1 MPNVR
6 ATFGEHECVRTLVLS
21 RMRFDVL
28 SVREARERLPSL
40 LERFREGARTP
51 VFLGSH
57 RRTEAVMLSID
68 TYNELTSRRRNA
80 AVQATASVR
89 AEGLEPS
96 AEAQEIID
104 RWVRGEITAE
114 DMERQLAARYGASE

>member
-1 MPNVR
+1 
-6 ATFGEHECVRTLVLS
+6 
-21 RMRFDVL
+21 MRFDVL

-40 LERFREGARTP
+40 LERFREGDRTP

-68 TYNELTSRRRNA
+68 TYHELIARRRNA
-80 AVQATASVR
+80 VAQATASVR

-96 AEAQEIID
+96 PRSEVIID
-104 RWVRGEITAE
+104 RWVHGEISAQEME
-114 DMERQLAARYGASE
+114 DQLAAYYGSAE